1 MAKKDEGYLL
11 DDSGERVKSGS
22 GDYVR
27 SGSYDDEEVTQNRM
41 KAAEEK
47 LAQDVQK
54 KLKDDS
60 DSARVSKDAEQGA
73 KAPTSSAKAPT
84 SSAKTSDG
92 MDDSDRRR
100 KDAESAPK
108 RQDSVKTKPSVVTK
122 EQLAKSGFDNLRD
135 YMNAQKGLTRRDGSK
150 TEKTPS
156 KTTTET
162 KPAGLMAKADKPAVS
177 ESYRSEGANKAKPAE
192 SGNATR
198 FLTGSKKPEPYNPPA
213 VKFFKSLR
221 ARGEKDLAE
230 RGMKKGGSIN
240 GIAKRGLTKCKTV

>member
-27 SGSYDDEEVTQNRM
+27 SGSYDDEKVTQNRM

-60 DSARVSKDAEQGA
+60 DSARVSKDAEKGA
-73 KAPTSSAKAPT
+73 RAPTSN
-84 SSAKTSDG
+84 G

-135 YMNAQKGLTRRDGSK
+135 YMNAEKGLKRRDGSK
-150 TEKTPS
+150 TEKAPS

-221 ARGEKDLAE
+221 DRGEKDLAE

>member
-27 SGSYDDEEVTQNRM
+27 SGSYDDEKVTQNRM

-60 DSARVSKDAEQGA
+60 DSARVSKDAEQG
-73 KAPTSSAKAPT
+73 AKAPT

-135 YMNAQKGLTRRDGSK
+135 YMNAQKGLKRRDGSK
-150 TEKTPS
+150 TEKAPS

-162 KPAGLMAKADKPAVS
+162 KPAGLMSKADKPAVS
-177 ESYRSEGANKAKPAE
+177 ESYRSEGANKAKPAA
-192 SGNATR
+192 S
-198 FLTGSKKPEPYNPPA
+198 GSKKPEPYNPPA

-230 RGMKKGGSIN
+230 RGMKKGGSVRGA
-240 GIAKRGLTKCKTV
+240 GIAKQGVRKCKMV